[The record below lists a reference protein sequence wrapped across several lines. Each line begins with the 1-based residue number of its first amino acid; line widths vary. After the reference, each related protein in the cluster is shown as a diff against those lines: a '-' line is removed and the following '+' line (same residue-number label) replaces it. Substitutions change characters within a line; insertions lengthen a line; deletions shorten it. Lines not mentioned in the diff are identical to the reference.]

1 MLIKKKGFVL
11 LESIIALGFLLIL
24 FEFGLNIAFNNFSKG
39 KLYYNYED
47 RRTLS
52 FEENRIINKLNLYV
66 NENKNESENEKKY
79 NKAKEDAMKGEKEE
93 IFYTDLEYKN
103 YYVII
108 NDKYINIVEERSNQ
122 RRYVELI
129 EKKKDN
135 KIYFIPSGYRIDFV
149 VKG

>member
-1 MLIKKKGFVL
+1 MSIKKKGFVL
-11 LESIIALGFLLIL
+11 LESIITLGFLLIL

-47 RRTLS
+47 RLTLS

-66 NENKNESENEKKY
+66 NENEEEY
-79 NKAKEDAMKGEKEE
+79 NKAKEDAMKGEKEKDKE
-93 IFYTDLEYKN
+93 KIIYTDLEYKN

-135 KIYFIPSGYRIDFV
+135 KINFIPSGYRIDFV

>member
-1 MLIKKKGFVL
+1 MSIKKKGFVL

-52 FEENRIINKLNLYV
+52 FEENRIINKLNLSV
-66 NENKNESENEKKY
+66 NESENKQEEY
-79 NKAKEDAMKGEKEE
+79 NKAKEDAIKGEK
-93 IFYTDLEYKN
+93 IIYKDSEYKN

-108 NDKYINIVEERSNQ
+108 NDKYINIVEEKSKQ
-122 RRYVELI
+122 RRYVELL
-129 EKKKDN
+129 ESEKDN